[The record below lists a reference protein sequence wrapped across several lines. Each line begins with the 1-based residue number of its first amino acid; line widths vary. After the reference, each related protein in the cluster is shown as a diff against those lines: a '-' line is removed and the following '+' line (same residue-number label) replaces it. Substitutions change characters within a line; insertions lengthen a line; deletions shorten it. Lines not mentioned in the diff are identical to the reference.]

1 MCLGRYNAAS
11 IRGARAAAQG
21 ADRQGRPEQ
30 DKEPEVSQPNV
41 RVRRT
46 RALLRQALVELI
58 EDRGFDRVTVGD
70 LASRAMI
77 SRAAFYRNYRD
88 KYDLVEQIFDEAM
101 AEMTADEEDDARS
114 PGQRF
119 AGFLRH
125 IDAYHRLY
133 RALLGRKG
141 SPWFADR
148 MRSALAATSS
158 QHLPGHDA
166 DALAPTVISA
176 MFVQSILWWLEH
188 DRPCPPEEIA
198 EQSSRLIR
206 AVIEAAA
213 MTPGHGSPPGRP
225 AGQG

>member
-1 MCLGRYNAAS
+1 M
-11 IRGARAAAQG
+11 
-21 ADRQGRPEQ
+21 
-30 DKEPEVSQPNV
+30 SQPNV

-46 RALLRQALVELI
+46 RTLLRQALVELI

-70 LASRAMI
+70 LAARAMI

-88 KYDLVEQIFDEAM
+88 KYDLVEQVFDEAM
-101 AEMTADEEDDARS
+101 AEMTAAGGDDARS
-114 PGQRF
+114 PSQRF

-125 IDAYHRLY
+125 IDAYHQLY

-148 MRSALAATSS
+148 MRAALAAMSS

-166 DALAPTVISA
+166 DALAPSVISG

-188 DRPCPPEEIA
+188 DRPCPPDEFA
-198 EQSSRLIR
+198 GQSARLIR
-206 AVIEAAA
+206 AVIVAAA
-213 MTPGHGSPPGRP
+213 EPIALG
-225 AGQG
+225 

>member
-1 MCLGRYNAAS
+1 
-11 IRGARAAAQG
+11 
-21 ADRQGRPEQ
+21 
-30 DKEPEVSQPNV
+30 VSQPNV

-46 RALLRQALVELI
+46 RALLREALVELI
-58 EDRGFDRVTVGD
+58 EDRGFERVTVGD
-70 LASRAMI
+70 LTSRAMI

-88 KYDLVEQIFDEAM
+88 KYELVEQIFDEAI
-101 AEMTADEEDDARS
+101 AEMTDDETDTRPPDRRWAD
-114 PGQRF
+114 
-119 AGFLRH
+119 FLGH

-148 MRSALAATSS
+148 MRSALAAMSS
-158 QHLPGHDA
+158 RHLPGRDA
-166 DALAPTVISA
+166 DALVPSVISA

-188 DRPCPPEEIA
+188 DRPYPPDEIA

-213 MTPGHGSPPGRP
+213 DTPDG
-225 AGQG
+225 